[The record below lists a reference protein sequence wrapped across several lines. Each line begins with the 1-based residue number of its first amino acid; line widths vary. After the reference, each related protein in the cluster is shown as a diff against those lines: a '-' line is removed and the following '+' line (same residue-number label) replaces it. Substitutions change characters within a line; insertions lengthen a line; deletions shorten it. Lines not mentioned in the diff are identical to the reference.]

1 MKLEQAIQFVLEP
14 CSDSELSELE
24 SDDEYAEAEQSQLV
38 VEDRIGEDKNVD
50 IPEDNDLQSDI
61 EEAEENETLHK
72 NDDTV
77 TGEKQNQI
85 MSKVDSSLRQFRW
98 CSCLPPDFDKNY
110 HGRDFSLPPDDFDT
124 LTPYQ
129 YFIKFW
135 NDNLIETIAEHKNI
149 YSFQKSG
156 KIINH
161 NVTKSEIEQ
170 FTGI

>member
-1 MKLEQAIQFVLEP
+1 MELEQAIQFVLEP

-38 VEDRIGEDKNVD
+38 VEDQIGEDKNVD
-50 IPEDNDLQSDI
+50 IPEGNDLQSDI

-98 CSCLPPDFDKNY
+98 CFCIPPDFDKNY
-110 HGRDFSLPPDDFDT
+110 HGRDFSLPSDDFDT
-124 LTPYQ
+124 LILY
-129 YFIKFW
+129 
-135 NDNLIETIAEHKNI
+135 
-149 YSFQKSG
+149 
-156 KIINH
+156 
-161 NVTKSEIEQ
+161 
-170 FTGI
+170 